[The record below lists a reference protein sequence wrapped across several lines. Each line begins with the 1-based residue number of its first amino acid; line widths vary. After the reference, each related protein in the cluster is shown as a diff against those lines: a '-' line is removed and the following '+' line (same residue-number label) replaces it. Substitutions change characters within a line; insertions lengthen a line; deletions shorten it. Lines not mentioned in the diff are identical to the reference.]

1 MTMLAL
7 CLAPVLMIC
16 LFFMAVRFNHLF
28 LSLLPLVL
36 LFVLVFHYAD
46 LMEQLF
52 FVFVRRCLVWTVLAL
67 AAAWFLT
74 RGSSPYVRNIL
85 CAAAC
90 IAGCAVPLV
99 LAQRQEPQSVYAAAG
114 GESIVEAAMYS
125 RDGGGFS
132 LTEEQLEEFN
142 ARMAESMVKPDL
154 MDSCQNTPFDGSHT
168 WYYVNTVLADGEEVR
183 IAFFPKREEPDQMR
197 IEQDG
202 QITCYIAAEEGED
215 IGSDWINGRIQQ
227 RIWQMVRDAY
237 REPLQAL
244 KNSLTASGASF
255 TFTIPEGLPGDLEIT
270 IIGLPDEKNHVVY
283 FLDEYNKN
291 RGWTAGQQYF
301 FDVSAY
307 GSYRYLYLSAS
318 VDGETFGLVNLFD
331 LLPEAMQSPEPQ
343 DRFSDA
349 GL

>member
-52 FVFVRRCLVWTVLAL
+52 FVFIRRCLVWTVLAL

-90 IAGCAVPLV
+90 IAGCAVPLI

-132 LTEEQLEEFN
+132 LTEEQLGEMLTFAN
-142 ARMAESMVKPDL
+142 AAAALVTMKKGAIKAMPER
-154 MDSCQNTPFDGSHT
+154 
-168 WYYVNTVLADGEEVR
+168 GEVE
-183 IAFFPKREEPDQMR
+183 AL
-197 IEQDG
+197 
-202 QITCYIAAEEGED
+202 
-215 IGSDWINGRIQQ
+215 
-227 RIWQMVRDAY
+227 
-237 REPLQAL
+237 LQ
-244 KNSLTASGASF
+244 K
-255 TFTIPEGLPGDLEIT
+255 
-270 IIGLPDEKNHVVY
+270 
-283 FLDEYNKN
+283 
-291 RGWTAGQQYF
+291 
-301 FDVSAY
+301 
-307 GSYRYLYLSAS
+307 
-318 VDGETFGLVNLFD
+318 
-331 LLPEAMQSPEPQ
+331 
-343 DRFSDA
+343 
-349 GL
+349 